1 MKKKD
6 INQVFAEN
14 LAAAMRR
21 KYGEYDKKQ
30 SELSRDTGGRISQK
44 TISNLL
50 SVLKPDAPNM
60 SSPTLSTI
68 EPLAKALNIQL
79 WELLHP
85 NSGVIASDPELD
97 EVVTTFKNSD
107 PSGRAFILRVMRS
120 ESLLSTPSTKRTDD
134 INK

>member
-1 MKKKD
+1 M
-6 INQVFAEN
+6 FAEN

>member
-1 MKKKD
+1 
-6 INQVFAEN
+6 
-14 LAAAMRR
+14 
-21 KYGEYDKKQ
+21 
-30 SELSRDTGGRISQK
+30 
-44 TISNLL
+44 
-50 SVLKPDAPNM
+50 M